1 MAINPYGIDPMMLG
15 DQWNTGFLQNQGKP
29 TFMQP
34 SPGVPYRPTPQQGPE
49 TKMPQPSLSD
59 VYAKTHFI
67 PSPQEGFDNFYSITG
82 APGSQPRVQSN
93 SPPSSNNMTDI
104 LSALAQTL
112 GNLNMSTTT
121 TKAQTS
127 GPVVGNVQ
135 TSSPS
140 ITTTTNPNIGLK

>member
-34 SPGVPYRPTPQQGPE
+34 SSGVPYRTPQQGPE
-49 TKMPQPSLSD
+49 TKLPQPTLSD

-82 APGSQPRVQSN
+82 APGSQPGVQSK
-93 SPPSSNNMTDI
+93 SPPSSNSMTDI
-104 LSALAQTL
+104 LSALAQSLTKI
-112 GNLNMSTTT
+112 NATTT
-121 TKAQTS
+121 STAQTS
-127 GPVVGNVQ
+127 GPIMGSVQ

-140 ITTTTNPNIGLK
+140 VTTTTNPNIGLK